1 MNFQPDNPRSLRD
14 PEVRAA
20 RRAALGAPHI
30 LPLTRHV
37 RDLRERSPAIEF
49 PDFDPLDG
57 GVEARLLFLM
67 EKPGPMTS
75 AERDGRQ
82 GSGFISRDN
91 DDPTAQA
98 IFTFMREA
106 GIPRRETVL
115 WNLIPGWN
123 RTTKVTGAELTEGI
137 KEALR
142 LTTLLPRLKGVVFV
156 GSQARKL
163 VPHLTPGALS
173 LHFSLHPSRT
183 ARRYNKTCWE
193 LIPDRWRAAY
203 EAVEGL

>member
-1 MNFQPDNPRSLRD
+1 
-14 PEVRAA
+14 
-20 RRAALGAPHI
+20 
-30 LPLTRHV
+30 
-37 RDLRERSPAIEF
+37 
-49 PDFDPLDG
+49 
-57 GVEARLLFLM
+57 M

-75 AERDGRQ
+75 AEREGRQ
-82 GSGFISRDN
+82 GSSFISRDN
-91 DDPTAQA
+91 DDPTAEA
-98 IFTFMREA
+98 VFTFMREA

-142 LTTLLPRLKGVVFV
+142 LTPLLPRLKGVVFV